1 MLEQRTQLAA
11 EIESVEGTAETLV
24 AADAILHANGKFK
37 GDIAM
42 HQRPMRSSSLSP
54 FSAVP
59 GSRFGEIEFD
69 VELKGS
75 GAAGTPPEF
84 GDLLKACGF
93 QETIAAGT
101 SVTYTPASDSI
112 PTLTMALYEDGIIN
126 KIWGARGDVKL
137 ALNSGEPAWLHFAF
151 KGADFSVADGSFLS
165 GVSYLSTVAPAFLNA
180 LMTID
185 SYSAMVGKIDIGMG
199 NKVGLRPDANQ
210 SSGHKTALISS
221 RQPVMS
227 FDPEKALVAT
237 YDFYGKLRSGNE
249 AAFTAQIGATAG
261 NICTITQPKV
271 QCTKIDEAARDGLRN
286 LGIDCQ
292 LNRSSGDDEISL
304 AFT

>member
-11 EIESVEGTAETLV
+11 ETEAVEGIAETLV
-24 AADAILHANGKFK
+24 AADAVLHANGKFM
-37 GDIAM
+37 GNTAM
-42 HQRPMRSSSLSP
+42 HQRPMRSTSLSP

-59 GSRFGEIEFD
+59 GARSGQIEFD

-84 GDLLKACGF
+84 GELLQACGML
-93 QETIAAGT
+93 ETIVAGT
-101 SVTYTPASDSI
+101 SVTYTPASSSI
-112 PTLTMALYEDGIIN
+112 PSLTMALYEDGMIN

-137 ALNSGEPAWLHFAF
+137 VMNQGEPVMLHFVF
-151 KGADFSVADGSFLS
+151 TGADFSVTDGAFLS
-165 GVSYLSTVAPAFLNA
+165 GVSYLSTLPPAFLNA
-180 LMTID
+180 QMTVD
-185 SYSAMVGKIDIGMG
+185 SYAALVQKLEMAIG
-199 NKVGLRPDANQ
+199 NKVALRPDANQ
-210 SSGHKTALISS
+210 SSGNKSALITS
-221 RQPVMS
+221 RVPVMS
-227 FDPEKALVAT
+227 MDPEKVLVAT

-249 AAFTAQIGATAG
+249 GAFTAQIGATAG
-261 NICTITQPKV
+261 NICTITAPKV
-271 QCTKIDEAARDGLRN
+271 QYTKIDEAARDGLRN